1 MPSHELTWFTS
12 SHSSGG
18 SESSDCVEVAFTPHL
33 TAVRDSKAPA
43 NGHLALPLPSWRAFL
58 STLATMN
65 LRVSSS

>member
-1 MPSHELTWFTS
+1 MPELTWVKS

-18 SESSDCVEVAFTPHL
+18 SESSDCVEVAFTPHH

-43 NGHLALPLPSWRAFL
+43 NGHLALPRASWRGLL

-65 LRVSSS
+65 MRVSSS

>member
-1 MPSHELTWFTS
+1 MPSHELTWLKS
-12 SHSSGG
+12 SHSSVG
-18 SESSDCVEVAFTPHL
+18 ESSDCVEVAFTPRH

-43 NGHLALPLPSWRAFL
+43 NGHLALPRPSWRAFL